1 MPTRILR
8 EGINSSTRVNAL
20 SMGAE
25 ILYRRLMSVA
35 DDYGRFYGAAATVRG
50 ACWPIN
56 PHTIRDEDVSN
67 WMIECCRGERPLISM
82 YQHDGV
88 VYLQI
93 NDFKQ
98 QTRSP
103 SKFPEPC
110 KSSANHLLSNCEA
123 SANHLLSLVGVGVGD
138 EGGGGGGGGIRDAK
152 AWPLAAAAI
161 RERFPTTDDGLIVEV
176 IALAVAKCVENDAAP
191 ITDWQMAD
199 AVRVATRSGQHS
211 AALYKKTIPEVV
223 KSWIREA

>member
-1 MPTRILR
+1 MPNRILR
-8 EGINSSTRVNAL
+8 EGINSSARINAL

-25 ILYRRLMSVA
+25 LLFRRLMSVV

-56 PHTIRDEDVSN
+56 PQTICEQDVSN
-67 WMIECCRGERPLISM
+67 WIAECCQGDKPLISL
-82 YQHDGV
+82 YSVDGG

-98 QTRSP
+98 QTRSK

-110 KSSANHLLSNCEA
+110 KQSDSNPLAGCGQVASNLSA
-123 SANHLLSLVGVGVGD
+123 LVGGGVG
-138 EGGGGGGGGIRDAK
+138 IRNAK
-152 AWPLAAAAI
+152 AEAEAWPLAAAAI

-176 IALAVAKCVENDAAP
+176 IALAVAKCVENNAAP

>member
-25 ILYRRLMSVA
+25 LLFRRLMSVA
-35 DDYGRFYGAAATVRG
+35 DDYGRFYGAAATIRG

-56 PHTIRDEDVSN
+56 PHTIRDEEVAN

-88 VYLQI
+88 DYLQI
-93 NDFKQ
+93 HDFKQ

-110 KSSANHLLSNCEA
+110 KSSANHLLSNCES
-123 SANHLLSLVGVGVGD
+123 SAGKMLALVGVGVGD
-138 EGGGGGGGGIRDAK
+138 GGGIRNAE
-152 AWPLAAAAI
+152 AETWPLAAAAI
-161 RERFPTTDDGLIVEV
+161 RERFPATDDKLIVEL
-176 IALAVAKCVENDAAP
+176 IMLAIAKCIEKEAEP
-191 ITDWQMAD
+191 ITDQQMAEV
-199 AVRVATRSGQHS
+199 VRTATRPGQQS

-223 KSWIREA
+223 KSWLRES